1 MPYKIL
7 IVDDEKTARD
17 GLKMMVNTLEKW
29 VWAGEATNGVAALE
43 KIKLHKP
50 DLILLDIRMPEMDG
64 VSLLGKVREMGLD
77 TMVVFLTGH
86 PDFEYAQKA
95 IRFGAFDYLL
105 KPMRAQD
112 IIEII
117 KKAEVH
123 LEEANLAKLEYE
135 KSLRMAKDYERQLLE
150 RNMREVIYG
159 GQLDEISLSNLSLFS
174 DCDQL
179 TVASLQLDSYDTSLR
194 GDFERILRNELQ
206 RVYALPFLVLQDGLF
221 EWTILL
227 GERSVRTQ
235 SMEFNL
241 LFDNMGRELCKAN
254 FVNWRIGVGQKT
266 NLVQACKSYEQSKF
280 AAYFASAENKIVFYE
295 KLSDTDAPLL
305 LIPIDLEYAII
316 QHVRE
321 GNPDEAMRVFD
332 KLADHYRKMTIREL
346 EKHAVHF
353 LMQLQNGIMRPED
366 ENTLLDLDYVSDGES
381 EIILTIIMRLRQIVK
396 DYAERTRSY
405 LRTQMNHV
413 IQRVIRMIH
422 EQYATNIKLGE
433 VAEKLGVNPSYL
445 STLFKQETGVS
456 FSDYLSRYR
465 IERAKIFLKEA
476 NLKIYEVAQRVGYTD
491 GRHFSQLFR
500 RSQGVTPLEY
510 RNRNGICTEHEELI
524 NE

>member
-1 MPYKIL
+1 MPYKVL
-7 IVDDEKTARD
+7 IVDDERMARD
-17 GLKMMVNTLEKW
+17 GLRMMVNTLNEW
-29 VWAGEATNGVAALE
+29 VWAGEATNGVTALE

-64 VSLLGKVREMGLD
+64 LSLLGKIREMGLD
-77 TMVVFLTGH
+77 TLVVFLTGH

-95 IRFGAFDYLL
+95 IRYGAFDYLL
-105 KPMRAQD
+105 KPMRAPD

-117 KKAEVH
+117 KKAEIH
-123 LEEANLAKLEYE
+123 LDEASHIKQEYE
-135 KSLRMAKDYERQLLE
+135 ESLRMAKDYERELLE

-159 GQLDEISLSNLSLFS
+159 GTLDELSISNLSMFS
-174 DCDQL
+174 DCDRL
-179 TVASLQLDSYDTSLR
+179 TVASILLDSNNNSLR
-194 GDFERILRNELQ
+194 GPCENILRNELQ
-206 RVYALPFLVLQDGLF
+206 MEYASPFLVLQDGPSQ
-221 EWTILL
+221 WTILL
-227 GERSVRTQ
+227 GERSVRTPSIELNQ
-235 SMEFNL
+235 
-241 LFDNMGRELCKAN
+241 LFDKIGLELCAAGI
-254 FVNWRIGVGQKT
+254 VNWRIGIGQKIQFA
-266 NLVQACKSYEQSKF
+266 QASKSYEQSKF
-280 AAYFASAENKIVFYE
+280 AAYFASTDKKIVFYE
-295 KLSDTDAPLL
+295 KLTDTDATLL

-332 KLADHYRKMTIREL
+332 KVADHYSKMTIREL

-353 LMQLQNGIMRPED
+353 LIQLQNGNERLD
-366 ENTLLDLDYVSDGES
+366 DGNTLLEYVVDGDS
-381 EIILTIIMRLRQIVK
+381 ENISTIIMRLRQVVK

-405 LRTQMNHV
+405 LNIQMNHV
-413 IQRVIRMIH
+413 IQRVIRIIH
-422 EQYATNIKLGE
+422 EKYATNIKLGE
-433 VAEKLGVNPSYL
+433 IAEVLGVNPSYL

-465 IERAKIFLKEA
+465 IERAKLFLKEA

-500 RSQGVTPLEY
+500 RSQGLTPLEY
-510 RNRNGICTEHEELI
+510 RNRNGIFTEHDELI